1 MHIIDQ
7 IEIKNFRSFGNRIK
21 VTNKL
26 TKCQPLNIISGA
38 NDSGKSNILRALN
51 LFFNKNTNLN
61 QFFNFEKDFF
71 KKEGLDE
78 NEIKEELIT
87 IKLWFKNPK
96 NSGKNREITS
106 KIHLPEKFWVSRKW
120 KKTSEY
126 SQYDQLSSVEKEFE
140 KEKGEHFKEFLE
152 DEAGKKI
159 KSNVR
164 ASLTK
169 QLTDFFS
176 SIQFHYI
183 PAIKDSSYFAHLYGE
198 LQQTLWKTKLS
209 SVEKSKDAF
218 EKAIQ
223 TETNQLM
230 SEFKALIKLDG
241 NQEIEPVFQLPS
253 DLINLFRALVV
264 QTGNVDLTLRGD
276 GFQAKLIPEILNFI
290 AVKENSFTTNS
301 IKSQYKAKKYF
312 IWGFEEP
319 ENSYEYRN
327 AKFLAEKFKDIY
339 SENAQIFI
347 TTHSFNFLSL
357 RGSNIE
363 TFRVWKEPETNSS
376 KISKVK
382 YDEQG
387 RFKFDSTTTS
397 DWEILQDELGFFYL
411 NEELNK
417 LYEEK
422 RKQVEF
428 IKDQVKEI
436 NKPIIYSE
444 GHNYKFLSKA
454 KEIYYPDLEIDIL
467 DAGGKNELQ
476 KIFKLFAKT
485 SFDRFKIFFIFDCDA
500 TGTYSDCETLKT
512 NSLIPIILPQNP
524 NNTISEL
531 QSGIENMFD
540 EEIYLGVNE
549 YELFD
554 INEHSRNGVL
564 TTRDRKPRK
573 DVIAT
578 IILETRN
585 NPDDF
590 NNFELLFNEINQE
603 LEA

>member
-51 LFFNKNTNLN
+51 LFFNQNTNLN

-71 KKEGLDE
+71 KKEELDE

-87 IKLWFKNPK
+87 IKLWFKNPRNK
-96 NSGKNREITS
+96 GKNHEIINR
-106 KIHLPEKFWVSRKW
+106 IHLPEKFWVSRKW

-126 SQYDQLSSVEKEFE
+126 KQYDQLSSVESEFE

-152 DEAGKKI
+152 DQASKKL

-164 ASLTK
+164 ASLAK
-169 QLTDFFS
+169 QLTDFFN

-183 PAIKDSSYFAHLYGE
+183 PAIKESSYFAHLYGE

-223 TETNQLM
+223 TETDQLM
-230 SEFKALIKLDG
+230 SEFKALISLDR
-241 NQEIEPVFQLPS
+241 NQQIEPVFQLPS

-312 IWGFEEP
+312 VWGFEEP

-327 AKFLAEKFKDIY
+327 AKFLAEKFRDVY
-339 SENAQIFI
+339 SKNAQIFI

-357 RGSNIE
+357 RGDNVE

-376 KISKVK
+376 RITPVK
-382 YDEQG
+382 FNEQG
-387 RFKFDSTTTS
+387 IIKFDSNATS
-397 DWEILQDELGFFYL
+397 D
-411 NEELNK
+411 
-417 LYEEK
+417 
-422 RKQVEF
+422 
-428 IKDQVKEI
+428 
-436 NKPIIYSE
+436 
-444 GHNYKFLSKA
+444 
-454 KEIYYPDLEIDIL
+454 
-467 DAGGKNELQ
+467 
-476 KIFKLFAKT
+476 
-485 SFDRFKIFFIFDCDA
+485 
-500 TGTYSDCETLKT
+500 
-512 NSLIPIILPQNP
+512 
-524 NNTISEL
+524 
-531 QSGIENMFD
+531 
-540 EEIYLGVNE
+540 
-549 YELFD
+549 
-554 INEHSRNGVL
+554 
-564 TTRDRKPRK
+564 
-573 DVIAT
+573 
-578 IILETRN
+578 
-585 NPDDF
+585 
-590 NNFELLFNEINQE
+590 
-603 LEA
+603 